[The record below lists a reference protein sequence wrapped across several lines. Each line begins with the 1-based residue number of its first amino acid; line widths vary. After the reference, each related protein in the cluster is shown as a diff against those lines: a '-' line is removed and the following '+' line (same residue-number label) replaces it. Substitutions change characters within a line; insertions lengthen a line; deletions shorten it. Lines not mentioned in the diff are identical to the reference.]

1 MAKNN
6 DDLLALFNSRRTLSK
21 SFGKKYK
28 KEVEKALDDYNIE
41 SFDKKFLPDLHNKL
55 QIPYIFSTVESSLP
69 SLFDQFPPVYMA
81 QGGKMDK
88 EFSEFSQLVWEYIV
102 RLTNLNWTI
111 EETGF
116 TFLLGGLGTTLVDW
130 ETDTETVEEELQ
142 IPLLNEDGT
151 PVVDENGMPQIE
163 TVTQENEVIV
173 KDQPVIKYLP
183 YDEVYFSPE
192 SKFVV
197 DDEDNKSIPYVIYKV
212 SMDVDVASYI
222 FNTEIEPTDE
232 EIDLDKVDA
241 HLDADIDKLNIDK
254 DDIKRVSVYFYQG
267 QLPKD
272 KVEDWRPYR
281 AYKAAFTTKQIL
293 EAPTQIEKK
302 GIINIGNYGSPEE
315 FYKFG
320 EARVLRELE
329 EDVSMGRS
337 VIADYRDKLSTKVAV
352 PHTTEFDEESFRS
365 PKEFT
370 IVKFIGDR
378 YPQYITP
385 PPIPET
391 VLTSLGMSRDDIQMA
406 SAQLDISRGGTQ
418 SVVDTATGQKIFAQ
432 AQQKRI
438 ERKKGK
444 LGEYI
449 KAIAKNV
456 LIMASQKWDV
466 ETFAQITDTN
476 PEEIMQ
482 KGFIEKLSN
491 IGTEYDLVIE
501 IDDVV
506 NNKEARAA
514 QAIAMYREMKDVQM
528 INQDELIRFV
538 MKVGFNQK
546 DTERFLSNQ
555 MSPEM
560 LMSALQNMAQMGVMD
575 PQMAQQHAM
584 QLQMALQGGSPGGG
598 GQVGRPSTANPV
610 DVVNNSM
617 AGSDTTQITAQNEN
631 VDKLMG
637 ARGPQ
642 NV

>member
-1 MAKNN
+1 MAKTNE
-6 DDLLALFNSRRTLSK
+6 DLLALLNSRRTISK
-21 SFGKKYK
+21 SFGKRYK

-69 SLFDQFPPVYMA
+69 SMFEQFPPVYMS
-81 QGGKMDK
+81 QGGKMDR
-88 EFSEFSQLVWEYIV
+88 EFSEWSQLVWEYIV
-102 RLTNLNWTI
+102 RITNLNWTI

-116 TFLLGGLGTTLVDW
+116 TFLLGGLGSSIVDW
-130 ETDTETVEEELQ
+130 ETDTETVEEEKV

-151 PVVDENGMPQIE
+151 PVVDENGLPQIE
-163 TVTQENEVIV
+163 TMIQEIEVVV
-173 KDQPVIKYLP
+173 KDQPVIKYVP
-183 YDEVYFSPE
+183 YDDVFYAPE

-197 DDEDNKSIPYVIYKV
+197 DDEDGKSIPYIIYKV
-212 SMDVDVASYI
+212 SMPVDVAEYI

-232 EIDLDKVDA
+232 ELDLDKIDS

-267 QLPKD
+267 QLPAHH
-272 KVEDWRPYR
+272 VENWKPYR
-281 AYKAAFTTKQIL
+281 VYKAAFTSKQLL
-293 EAPTQIEKK
+293 ESPTQIDKK
-302 GIINIGNYGSPEE
+302 SIINLGNYGSPEE

-337 VIADYRDKLSTKVAV
+337 VIADYRDKLATKVAV
-352 PHTTEFDEESFRS
+352 PHTVEFDEESFRS

-385 PPIPET
+385 PPIPES
-391 VLTSLGMSRDDIQMA
+391 VLTALGMSRDDIQMA

-444 LGEYI
+444 LGEFI

-456 LIMASQKWDV
+456 LIMASTKWDV
-466 ETFAQITDTN
+466 ETFAKITDTN
-476 PEEIMQ
+476 PQEIEQ

-491 IGTEYDLVIE
+491 IGTEYDLIIE

-546 DTERFLSNQ
+546 DSERFLSNQ
-555 MSPEM
+555 MSPQM
-560 LMSALQNMAQMGVMD
+560 LMAALQNMAQMGIMQ
-575 PQMAQQHAM
+575 PQMAQQHM
-584 QLQMALQGGSPGGG
+584 MDLQMALQGGGGG
-598 GQVGRPSTANPV
+598 GQVGRPQTASSV
-610 DVVNNSM
+610 DVVQNSM
-617 AGSDTTQITAQNEN
+617 AGSDTTQIIAQNEN
-631 VDKLMG
+631 VDKLQKPK
-637 ARGPQ
+637 GPQ